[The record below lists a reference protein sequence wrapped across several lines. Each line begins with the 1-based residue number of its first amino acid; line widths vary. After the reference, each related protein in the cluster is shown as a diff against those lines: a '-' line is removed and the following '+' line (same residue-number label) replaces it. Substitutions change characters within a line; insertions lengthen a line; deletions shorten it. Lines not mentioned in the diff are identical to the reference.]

1 MEKTVQVELV
11 SASDK
16 KSRGEVQAKY
26 YEQKERRKRALKGLG
41 ICWGIG
47 LFCVIIPLA
56 HFILVP
62 SFLLAGPIAA
72 FFMYM
77 QIDMILGGSGTCPVC
92 GKPFAVA
99 RTRIQW
105 PINDVCSAC
114 HNSVKIYPL
123 ENATLSP
130 SK

>member
-1 MEKTVQVELV
+1 MKKIIEIELV
-11 SASDK
+11 SANDK
-16 KSRGEVQAKY
+16 RSTGEAQAQY
-26 YEQKERRKRALKGLG
+26 YAQKERTRRALKILG

-72 FFMYM
+72 FFTYL
-77 QIDMILGGSGTCPVC
+77 QTDMILGGSGTCPVC
-92 GKPFAVA
+92 GKPFSVA

-105 PINDVCSAC
+105 PVNDVCSAC
-114 HNSVKIYPL
+114 HNSVKIYPR
-123 ENATLSP
+123 ESVTQF
-130 SK
+130 